1 VGREKELT
9 QLKAMLDSGENV
21 AISAIAGIGGVGKTE
36 LATQY
41 ARRNWEEY
49 KAIPWIVET
58 IGDIRP
64 NLFSYF
70 LKLGIS
76 VPEPLVG
83 RPVGEQIQ
91 ACWRQYL
98 ADVAVK
104 DDEKILV
111 VFDDISNLEAVKD
124 AIPPF
129 YPFRVLI
136 TTRMRNLDPNL
147 VATLPLDV
155 LEPAAALALLKSL
168 LGENDRRIAN
178 QTKIAEQLCQWLEYL
193 PLALEL
199 VGAYLAN
206 DPDLSLA
213 DFFEQL
219 QRLGLDDEALQRSQ
233 ITLNSAERGVK
244 AAFDLT
250 WQKLAPNSR
259 ETALLLSLFASRGIV
274 WEEVEW
280 IAIAEELNDIRTP
293 LAKTKKELNEGKKEL
308 YRYHLLGFSQE
319 KGVYNIHSLI
329 HLFFKEQLA
338 EQERFDLLPVVSN
351 PLLAIAQTIP
361 QTPTLKEITLVFLLV
376 PHLEALAEDLAE
388 SPAGESFRQ
397 TYLRQRQA
405 SIQDEDIGWIFTSL
419 GWFYQGQ
426 GDYTSAEPWFE
437 QCVEVVKSRLGERHP
452 HVASSLNNLAILYQS
467 QGRYELAEP
476 LYQEALALRKDL
488 LGDRHPDVAQSLNNL
503 AILYNLQGR
512 YELAEPLYQEALALR
527 KELLGDRHPDV
538 AQSLNNLALLYD
550 SQGRYELAEPLL
562 VEALALK
569 KELLGDRHPDVAQS
583 LNNLALLYK
592 SQGRYELAEPLHE
605 EALALFKELLGERHP
620 DVAQALENLALLY
633 KSQGRYKL
641 AEPLLV
647 EALALKKELLGDR
660 HPDVARSLHNLASLY
675 QSQGRY
681 KLAEPLHE
689 EALALFKELLG
700 ERHPDVAQALENLA
714 DLYIGQGKLKL
725 AEPLYKE
732 TLSIREERL
741 GIDHPRTIST
751 RRSLA
756 IVQFF
761 KFFERGIGKLINII
775 VTILFLPFYLLWLG
789 LRWLMRRLRR

>member
-1 VGREKELT
+1 MGREKELT

-49 KAIPWIVET
+49 KAIAWIVET

-178 QTKIAEQLCQWLEYL
+178 QTKIAEELCKWLEYL

-213 DFFEQL
+213 DCFEQL
-219 QRLGLDDEALQRSQ
+219 QRLGLDDDALQRSQ

-244 AAFDLT
+244 AAFALT
-250 WQKLAPNSR
+250 WQKLAANSR
-259 ETALLLSLFASRGIV
+259 ETALLLSLFASWGIV
-274 WEEVEW
+274 WEVVEVT
-280 IAIAEELNDIRTP
+280 AIAEELNEIRTP

-308 YRYHLLGFSQE
+308 YRYHLLGFSEE
-319 KGVYNIHSLI
+319 KGFYNIHSLI

-338 EQERFDLLPVVSN
+338 EQERFDLLPVVSK
-351 PLLAIAQTIP
+351 LLRI
-361 QTPTLKEITLVFLLV
+361 
-376 PHLEALAEDLAE
+376 
-388 SPAGESFRQ
+388 
-397 TYLRQRQA
+397 
-405 SIQDEDIGWIFTSL
+405 
-419 GWFYQGQ
+419 
-426 GDYTSAEPWFE
+426 
-437 QCVEVVKSRLGERHP
+437 
-452 HVASSLNNLAILYQS
+452 
-467 QGRYELAEP
+467 
-476 LYQEALALRKDL
+476 
-488 LGDRHPDVAQSLNNL
+488 
-503 AILYNLQGR
+503 
-512 YELAEPLYQEALALR
+512 
-527 KELLGDRHPDV
+527 
-538 AQSLNNLALLYD
+538 
-550 SQGRYELAEPLL
+550 
-562 VEALALK
+562 
-569 KELLGDRHPDVAQS
+569 
-583 LNNLALLYK
+583 
-592 SQGRYELAEPLHE
+592 
-605 EALALFKELLGERHP
+605 
-620 DVAQALENLALLY
+620 
-633 KSQGRYKL
+633 
-641 AEPLLV
+641 
-647 EALALKKELLGDR
+647 
-660 HPDVARSLHNLASLY
+660 
-675 QSQGRY
+675 
-681 KLAEPLHE
+681 
-689 EALALFKELLG
+689 
-700 ERHPDVAQALENLA
+700 
-714 DLYIGQGKLKL
+714 
-725 AEPLYKE
+725 
-732 TLSIREERL
+732 
-741 GIDHPRTIST
+741 
-751 RRSLA
+751 
-756 IVQFF
+756 
-761 KFFERGIGKLINII
+761 
-775 VTILFLPFYLLWLG
+775 
-789 LRWLMRRLRR
+789 

>member
-1 VGREKELT
+1 MGREKELT

-178 QTKIAEQLCQWLEYL
+178 QTKIAEQLCKWLEYL

-219 QRLGLDDEALQRSQ
+219 QRLGLDDDALQRSQ

-244 AAFDLT
+244 AAFALT
-250 WQKLAPNSR
+250 WQKLAANSR
-259 ETALLLSLFASRGIV
+259 ETALLLSLFASWGIV
-274 WEEVEW
+274 WEVVEVT
-280 IAIAEELNDIRTP
+280 AIAEELNEIRTP

-308 YRYHLLGFSQE
+308 YRYHLLGFSEE
-319 KGVYNIHSLI
+319 KGFYNIHSLI

-351 PLLAIAQTIP
+351 PLLAIMQAVP
-361 QTPTLKEITLVFLLV
+361 QTPTLEQITAVSPFI
-376 PHLEALAEDLAE
+376 PHLEALAEDLAQ

-405 SIQDEDIGWIFTSL
+405 SIQDEGIFGIFTSL
-419 GWFYQGQ
+419 GWFYHGQ

-437 QCVEVVKSRLGERHP
+437 QCVEVVKSRLGDRHPDVADSLNNLAILYYFQGRYELVEPLYQEALALRKELLGERHPDVATSLNNLASLYYFQGRYELAEPLHQEALALYKNLLGERHP
-452 HVASSLNNLAILYQS
+452 HVASSLNNLAILYKS
-467 QGRYELAEP
+467 QGRYELVEP
-476 LYQEALALRKDL
+476 LYQEALALRKELLGERHPDVASILNNLASLYESQGRYELAEPLHQEALALRKEL
-488 LGDRHPDVAQSLNNL
+488 LGDRHPDVADSLSDL
-503 AILYNLQGR
+503 ANLYNLQGR

-527 KELLGDRHPDV
+527 KELLGERHPHV
-538 AQSLNNLALLYD
+538 ASSLNNLAILYE
-550 SQGRYELAEPLL
+550 SQRRYELVEALRLVKGYELYELAESLY
-562 VEALALK
+562 VEALEIAEEK
-569 KELLGDRHPDVAQS
+569 LG
-583 LNNLALLYK
+583 
-592 SQGRYELAEPLHE
+592 
-605 EALALFKELLGERHP
+605 
-620 DVAQALENLALLY
+620 
-633 KSQGRYKL
+633 
-641 AEPLLV
+641 
-647 EALALKKELLGDR
+647 
-660 HPDVARSLHNLASLY
+660 
-675 QSQGRY
+675 
-681 KLAEPLHE
+681 
-689 EALALFKELLG
+689 
-700 ERHPDVAQALENLA
+700 
-714 DLYIGQGKLKL
+714 
-725 AEPLYKE
+725 
-732 TLSIREERL
+732 T
-741 GIDHPRTIST
+741 DHPRTVKY
-751 RRSLA
+751 RKNLANLRSQLP
-756 IVQFF
+756 
-761 KFFERGIGKLINII
+761 RGIGQLVVII
-775 VTILFLPFYLLWLG
+775 LGIILLPFYLLWLG

>member
-1 VGREKELT
+1 MGREKELT

-178 QTKIAEQLCQWLEYL
+178 QTKIAEELCKWLEYL

-213 DFFEQL
+213 DCFEQL
-219 QRLGLDDEALQRSQ
+219 QRLGLDDDALQRSQ

-244 AAFDLT
+244 AAFALT
-250 WQKLAPNSR
+250 WQKLAANSR
-259 ETALLLSLFASRGIV
+259 ETALLLSLFASWGIV
-274 WEEVEW
+274 WEVVEVT
-280 IAIAEELNDIRTP
+280 AIAEELNEIRTP

-308 YRYHLLGFSQE
+308 YRYHLLGFWQE

-351 PLLAIAQTIP
+351 TLLAIAQTIP
-361 QTPTLKEITLVFLLV
+361 QTPTLEQITAISPFI

-388 SPAGESFRQ
+388 SPAGESPRQ
-397 TYLRQRQA
+397 TYLRQRQK

-419 GWFYQGQ
+419 GRFYQGQ

-437 QCVEVVKSRLGERHP
+437 QCVEVVKSRLGDRHP
-452 HVASSLNNLAILYQS
+452 DVASSLNNLAILYYS

-476 LYQEALALRKDL
+476 LYEETLTLYKEL
-488 LGDRHPDVAQSLNNL
+488 LGERHPLVAQSLNNL
-503 AILYNLQGR
+503 AY
-512 YELAEPLYQEALALR
+512 LYQ
-527 KELLGDRHPDV
+527 
-538 AQSLNNLALLYD
+538 

-562 VEALALK
+562 VEALALF
-569 KELLGDRHPDVAQS
+569 KELLGERHPSVAVS
-583 LNNLALLYK
+583 LNALAELYRL
-592 SQGRYELAEPLHE
+592 QGRYELAEPLHE
-605 EALALFKELLGERHP
+605 ESLALR
-620 DVAQALENLALLY
+620 
-633 KSQGRYKL
+633 
-641 AEPLLV
+641 
-647 EALALKKELLGDR
+647 KELLGDR
-660 HPDVARSLHNLASLY
+660 HPSVAVSLNNLAALY
-675 QSQGRY
+675 NSQGRY

-700 ERHPDVAQALENLA
+700 ERHPDVASSLNNLAGLYNSQGRYKLAEPLLVEALALNKELVGERHPHVAVSLNNLAALYQSQGKFQLAEPLLVEALALNKESLGDRHPHVAKTLENLA
-714 DLYIGQGKLKL
+714 LLYIGQGKLKL

-732 TLSIREERL
+732 ILSIREERL
-741 GIDHPRTIST
+741 GTDHPETISI

-775 VTILFLPFYLLWLG
+775 VTILFLPLYLLLLG
-789 LRWLMRRLRR
+789 LQWLMFRLRR

>member
-178 QTKIAEQLCQWLEYL
+178 QTKIAEQLCKWLEYL

-213 DFFEQL
+213 DCFEQL
-219 QRLGLDDEALQRSQ
+219 QRLGLDDDALQRSQ

-244 AAFDLT
+244 AAFALT
-250 WQKLAPNSR
+250 WQKLAANSR
-259 ETALLLSLFASRGIV
+259 ETALLLSLFASWGIV
-274 WEEVEW
+274 WEVVEVT
-280 IAIAEELNDIRTP
+280 AIAEELNEIRTS

-308 YRYHLLGFSQE
+308 YRYHLLGFWQE

-338 EQERFDLLPVVSN
+338 EQERFDLLS
-351 PLLAIAQTIP
+351 
-361 QTPTLKEITLVFLLV
+361 
-376 PHLEALAEDLAE
+376 
-388 SPAGESFRQ
+388 
-397 TYLRQRQA
+397 
-405 SIQDEDIGWIFTSL
+405 
-419 GWFYQGQ
+419 
-426 GDYTSAEPWFE
+426 
-437 QCVEVVKSRLGERHP
+437 
-452 HVASSLNNLAILYQS
+452 
-467 QGRYELAEP
+467 
-476 LYQEALALRKDL
+476 
-488 LGDRHPDVAQSLNNL
+488 
-503 AILYNLQGR
+503 
-512 YELAEPLYQEALALR
+512 
-527 KELLGDRHPDV
+527 
-538 AQSLNNLALLYD
+538 
-550 SQGRYELAEPLL
+550 
-562 VEALALK
+562 
-569 KELLGDRHPDVAQS
+569 
-583 LNNLALLYK
+583 
-592 SQGRYELAEPLHE
+592 
-605 EALALFKELLGERHP
+605 
-620 DVAQALENLALLY
+620 
-633 KSQGRYKL
+633 
-641 AEPLLV
+641 
-647 EALALKKELLGDR
+647 
-660 HPDVARSLHNLASLY
+660 
-675 QSQGRY
+675 
-681 KLAEPLHE
+681 
-689 EALALFKELLG
+689 
-700 ERHPDVAQALENLA
+700 
-714 DLYIGQGKLKL
+714 
-725 AEPLYKE
+725 
-732 TLSIREERL
+732 
-741 GIDHPRTIST
+741 
-751 RRSLA
+751 
-756 IVQFF
+756 
-761 KFFERGIGKLINII
+761 
-775 VTILFLPFYLLWLG
+775 
-789 LRWLMRRLRR
+789 

>member
-178 QTKIAEQLCQWLEYL
+178 QTKIAEQLCKWLEYL

-213 DFFEQL
+213 DCFEQL
-219 QRLGLDDEALQRSQ
+219 QRLGLDDDALQRSQ

-250 WQKLAPNSR
+250 WQKLAANSR

-274 WEEVEW
+274 WEVVEV
-280 IAIAEELNDIRTP
+280 ITIAEELNAIRTP

-308 YRYHLLGFSQE
+308 YRYHLLGFSEE
-319 KGVYNIHSLI
+319 KGFYNIHSLI

-361 QTPTLKEITLVFLLV
+361 QTPTLKEITAVSPFI
-376 PHLEALAEDLAE
+376 PHLEALAEDLAQ
-388 SPAGESFRQ
+388 SPAGKSFRQ

-405 SIQDEDIGWIFTSL
+405 SIQDEDIFGIFTSL
-419 GWFYQGQ
+419 GLFYHGQ
-426 GDYTSAEPWFE
+426 GDYGSAEPWLK

-452 HVASSLNNLAILYQS
+452 HVVAQSLHNLAVLYKS
-467 QGRYELAEP
+467 QGKYKLAEP
-476 LYQEALALRKDL
+476 LIVEALAL
-488 LGDRHPDVAQSLNNL
+488 N
-503 AILYNLQGR
+503 
-512 YELAEPLYQEALALR
+512 

-538 AQSLNNLALLYD
+538 AANLLNLAVLYYF
-550 SQGRYELAEPLL
+550 QEKYKLAEPLF
-562 VEALALK
+562 VEALVLS
-569 KELLGDRHPDVAQS
+569 KELLGERHLLVASS
-583 LNNLALLYK
+583 LDNLASLYS
-592 SQGRYELAEPLHE
+592 SQGKYKLAEPLYE

-620 DVAQALENLALLY
+620 DVASSLDHLASLYSFQGKYKLAKPLCEEALALRKELLGDRHPHVASSLENLGNLY
-633 KSQGRYKL
+633 KSQGKYKL

-647 EALALKKELLGDR
+647 EALVL
-660 HPDVARSLHNLASLY
+660 S
-675 QSQGRY
+675 
-681 KLAEPLHE
+681 
-689 EALALFKELLG
+689 KELLG
-700 ERHPDVAQALENLA
+700 ERHPHVASKLENLA
-714 DLYIGQGKLKL
+714 ETYCSQGKYKL

-756 IVQFF
+756 IVQFS

-775 VTILFLPFYLLWLG
+775 VTILFLPLYLLLLG
-789 LRWLMRRLRR
+789 LQWLMFRLRR

>member
-49 KAIPWIVET
+49 KAIAWIVET

-178 QTKIAEQLCQWLEYL
+178 QTKIAEELCKWLEYL

-213 DFFEQL
+213 DCFEQL
-219 QRLGLDDEALQRSQ
+219 QRLGLDDDALQRSQ

-244 AAFDLT
+244 AAFALT
-250 WQKLAPNSR
+250 WQKLAANSR
-259 ETALLLSLFASRGIV
+259 ETALLLSLFASWGIV
-274 WEEVEW
+274 WEVVEVT
-280 IAIAEELNDIRTP
+280 AIAEELNEIRTP

-308 YRYHLLGFSQE
+308 YRYHLLGFWQE

-351 PLLAIAQTIP
+351 TLLAIAQTIP
-361 QTPTLKEITLVFLLV
+361 QTPTLEQITAISPFI

-388 SPAGESFRQ
+388 SPAGESPRQ
-397 TYLRQRQA
+397 TYLRQRQK

-419 GWFYQGQ
+419 GRFYQGQ

-437 QCVEVVKSRLGERHP
+437 QCVEVVKSRLGDRHP
-452 HVASSLNNLAILYQS
+452 DVASSLNNLAILYYS

-476 LYQEALALRKDL
+476 LYEETLTLYKEL
-488 LGDRHPDVAQSLNNL
+488 LGERHPLVAQSLNNL
-503 AILYNLQGR
+503 AY
-512 YELAEPLYQEALALR
+512 LYQ
-527 KELLGDRHPDV
+527 
-538 AQSLNNLALLYD
+538 

-562 VEALALK
+562 VEALAL
-569 KELLGDRHPDVAQS
+569 
-583 LNNLALLYK
+583 
-592 SQGRYELAEPLHE
+592 
-605 EALALFKELLGERHP
+605 FKELLGERHP
-620 DVAQALENLALLY
+620 SVAVSLNNLAALY
-633 KSQGRYKL
+633 
-641 AEPLLV
+641 
-647 EALALKKELLGDR
+647 
-660 HPDVARSLHNLASLY
+660 N
-675 QSQGRY
+675 SQGRY

-700 ERHPDVAQALENLA
+700 ERHPDVASSLNNLAGLYNSQGRYKLAEPLLVEALALNKELVGERHPHVAVSLNNLAALYQSQGKFQLAEPLLVEALALNKESLGDRHPHVAKTLENLA
-714 DLYIGQGKLKL
+714 LLYIGQGKLKL

-732 TLSIREERL
+732 ILSIREERL
-741 GIDHPRTIST
+741 GTDHPETISI

-775 VTILFLPFYLLWLG
+775 VTILFLPLYLLLLG
-789 LRWLMRRLRR
+789 LQWLMFRLRR

>member
-49 KAIPWIVET
+49 KAIAWIVET

-219 QRLGLDDEALQRSQ
+219 QRLGLDDDALQRSQ

-250 WQKLAPNSR
+250 WQKLAANSR

-274 WEEVEW
+274 WEVVEV
-280 IAIAEELNDIRTP
+280 IAIAEELNEIRTP

-308 YRYHLLGFSQE
+308 YRYHLLGFWQE
-319 KGVYNIHSLI
+319 KGFYNIHSLI

-351 PLLAIAQTIP
+351 PLLAITPTIP
-361 QTPTLKEITLVFLLV
+361 QTPTLEQITAISPFI

-388 SPAGESFRQ
+388 SPAGESPRQ
-397 TYLRQRQA
+397 TYLRQRQK

-419 GWFYQGQ
+419 GRFYQGQ

-437 QCVEVVKSRLGERHP
+437 QCVEVVKSRLGDRHP
-452 HVASSLNNLAILYQS
+452 DVASSLNNLAILYYS

-476 LYQEALALRKDL
+476 LYEETLTLYKEL
-488 LGDRHPDVAQSLNNL
+488 LGERHPLVAQSLNNL
-503 AILYNLQGR
+503 AY
-512 YELAEPLYQEALALR
+512 LYQ
-527 KELLGDRHPDV
+527 
-538 AQSLNNLALLYD
+538 

-562 VEALALK
+562 VEALALF
-569 KELLGDRHPDVAQS
+569 KELLGERHPSVAVS
-583 LNNLALLYK
+583 LNALAELYRL
-592 SQGRYELAEPLHE
+592 QGRYELAEPLHE
-605 EALALFKELLGERHP
+605 ESLALR
-620 DVAQALENLALLY
+620 
-633 KSQGRYKL
+633 
-641 AEPLLV
+641 
-647 EALALKKELLGDR
+647 KELLGDR
-660 HPDVARSLHNLASLY
+660 HPSVAVSLNNLAALY
-675 QSQGRY
+675 NSQGRY

-700 ERHPDVAQALENLA
+700 ERHPDVASSLNNLAGLYNSQGRYKLAEPLLVEALALNKELVGERHPHVAVSLNNLAALYQSQGKFQLAEPLLVEALALNKESLGDRHPHVAKTLENLA
-714 DLYIGQGKLKL
+714 LLYIGQGKLKL

-732 TLSIREERL
+732 ILSIREERL
-741 GIDHPRTIST
+741 GTDHPETISI

-775 VTILFLPFYLLWLG
+775 VTILFLPLYLLLLG
-789 LRWLMRRLRR
+789 LQWLMFRLRR